1 MKKIILP
8 ALALAMAF
16 GVNAQDIPE
25 RKADRPGMMER
36 KRHHGAD
43 AFKSLNLNEDQKAK
57 IKTYNET
64 FRMKMEEAKKN
75 ENITV
80 KEWKANMEN
89 LRKQHKENVQKVLT
103 TDQKSQ
109 LEKMKTDGKTRMQ
122 DMQKNRGERM
132 KTELG
137 LSADQ
142 SGKMDANRKAMVTE
156 MKAIRENSSLS
167 QEQKTERMKELH
179 KKQKETLKSIL
190 TPEQLEKMKQGHRGG
205 RDGMRKKQEPNKS
218 I

>member
-25 RKADRPGMMER
+25 RTADRPGMMER
-36 KRHHGAD
+36 KRHHKGGE
-43 AFKSLNLNEDQKAK
+43 AFKSLNLTEEQKAK
-57 IKTYNET
+57 FKTQNES
-64 FRMKMEEAKKN
+64 FRKKMAEAKKN

-89 LRKQHKENVQKVLT
+89 LRKEHKENTQKILT
-103 TDQKSQ
+103 TDQKAQ
-109 LEKMKTDGKTRMQ
+109 LEK
-122 DMQKNRGERM
+122 
-132 KTELG
+132 L
-137 LSADQ
+137 
-142 SGKMDANRKAMVTE
+142 
-156 MKAIRENSSLS
+156 
-167 QEQKTERMKELH
+167 
-179 KKQKETLKSIL
+179 
-190 TPEQLEKMKQGHRGG
+190 KQGHRPG